1 MFDAVF
7 LALVIVAGL
16 IVNIAILMPEFS
28 RGKPDIG
35 IIRGYRK
42 IDELIF
48 NVACHQLLVTAQNF
62 Q

>member
-1 MFDAVF
+1 MVF
-7 LALVIVAGL
+7 LALVIVARL
-16 IVNIAILMPEFS
+16 IVNIATFVSEFS

-48 NVACHQLLVTAQNF
+48 NLVCRQLLVTA
-62 Q
+62 